1 MEIMSIRPG
10 FYSVRQSGSDQDPM
24 DDEAWGLAM
33 LSHFKDGRVV
43 GVDQGGCRVSG
54 TYKNRPD
61 GGIDLHMIYDLKC
74 GSHLP
79 NGAVLEADHRIE
91 GDLVLAGETVTGG
104 HQLLDIGLG
113 PMFISLEWL
122 AEGV

>member
-1 MEIMSIRPG
+1 MSIRPG

-54 TYKNRPD
+54 TYQDRPD
-61 GGIDLHMIYDLKC
+61 GGIELHMIYDLKC

-79 NGAVLEADHRIE
+79 NGTVLEADHRIE
-91 GDLVLAGETVTGG
+91 GNLVLTGQTVTGG

>member
-1 MEIMSIRPG
+1 MPIKPG
-10 FYSVRQSGSDQDPM
+10 FYSIRQAGGDQNP
-24 DDEAWGLAM
+24 DDGEAWGFAM
-33 LSHFKDGRVV
+33 LSHINDGRVV

-54 TYKNRPD
+54 TYQDRLD

-79 NGAVLEADHRIE
+79 NGTVLEADHRIE
-91 GDLVLAGETVTGG
+91 CDLVLTGGTVTGG

-122 AEGV
+122 ADGV

>member
-1 MEIMSIRPG
+1 MSFKPG

-54 TYKNRPD
+54 TYLDRPD
-61 GGIDLHMIYDLKC
+61 GGIGLHMIYDLKC
-74 GSHLP
+74 GSQLP

-91 GDLVLAGETVTGG
+91 GDLVLNGETVTGG
-104 HQLLDIGLG
+104 HPLQR
-113 PMFISLEWL
+113 
-122 AEGV
+122 ARGVR

>member
-1 MEIMSIRPG
+1 M
-10 FYSVRQSGSDQDPM
+10 
-24 DDEAWGLAM
+24 
-33 LSHFKDGRVV
+33 
-43 GVDQGGCRVSG
+43 SG
-54 TYKNRPD
+54 TYQDRPD
-61 GGIDLHMIYDLKC
+61 GGIDLHMTYDLKC